1 MDLSDIFIYRMTH
14 IENIKHIL
22 KYGITGRNSPIK
34 NPNYKNIGDTSLIET
49 RKSKE
54 VKVGLM
60 VDYLINPRTIILG
73 DFIPFYFGKK
83 MPMLFVSQK
92 GGNFT
97 EKVTIPNNIIYL
109 KCSLKKLI
117 SLKNEYYFSDGHP
130 TDNFT
135 TFYDSSK
142 INELPNIIDWKSI
155 NKKYWGGNENSELK
169 RKKQAEFLIKGD
181 LPLDV
186 ISEYGCY
193 DDKSKEFLVEL
204 GISPNTI
211 KVVPNAYY

>member
-1 MDLSDIFIYRMTH
+1 MDFSNISVYRMTH
-14 IENIKHIL
+14 IDNIEHIL
-22 KYGITGRNSPIK
+22 EYGITSKNSINK
-34 NPNYKNIGDTSLIET
+34 NPNFKNIGDSSLIEN
-49 RKSKE
+49 REFKE

-73 DFIPFYFGKK
+73 DFIPFYFGVK

-97 EKVTIPNNIIYL
+97 EEVTAPNNIIYL
-109 KCSLKKLI
+109 KCSLIKLI
-117 SLKNEYYFSDGHP
+117 SFKKEYYFTDGHAN
-130 TDNFT
+130 DKLT
-135 TFYDSSK
+135 TYYDSSK
-142 INELPNIIDWKSI
+142 INELLNIIDWEAI
-155 NKKYWGGNENSELK
+155 NKKYWAGNENLLLK

-193 DDKSKEFLVEL
+193 DEKSKEFLVEL
-204 GISPNTI
+204 GISSNTI

>member
-1 MDLSDIFIYRMTH
+1 MDLSDIFVYRMTH

-22 KYGITGRNSPIK
+22 EYGITSIYSDNK
-34 NPNYKNIGDTSLIET
+34 NNDYKNIGDTSLIEA
-49 RKSKE
+49 RNSKE
-54 VKVGLM
+54 IKVGLM
-60 VDYLINPRTIILG
+60 VDYLINPKTIKLG
-73 DFIPFYFGKK
+73 DYIPFYFGIK

-142 INELPNIIDWKSI
+142 INELPNIIDWEAI
-155 NKKYWGGNENSELK
+155 NKKYWAGNENLLLK

-186 ISEYGCY
+186 IFEYGCF
-193 DDKSKEFLVEL
+193 DEKSKEYLVKL
-204 GISPNTI
+204 GISSNTI